1 MTAIKVRVRNRSP
14 ALSTTPQE
22 SQPARAR
29 VRFFIAKI
37 FSPFSLN
44 ASGVNSVW
52 RKFPLADLKP
62 AQSALFTRR
71 KFDVAMDAKPTLC
84 LFPAKAEEDS
94 TSDRTVSSSHTPMS
108 DAGQLNNE
116 KRIHLN

>member
-52 RKFPLADLKP
+52 RKFPLADFKAGP
-62 AQSALFTRR
+62 ICIIYTTQIRRCDGCETDSLF
-71 KFDVAMDAKPTLC
+71 
-84 LFPAKAEEDS
+84 
-94 TSDRTVSSSHTPMS
+94 VSC
-108 DAGQLNNE
+108 
-116 KRIHLN
+116 